1 MDPYFTLLFRHSV
14 KAGKQRG
21 LEAKKNGARRIDV
34 GSKLE

>member
-21 LEAKKNGARRIDV
+21 LEAKKMAQGV
-34 GSKLE
+34 